1 MLYEILFEGKTFP
14 YNPDSRQVDMGQ
26 MFGFIKEQ
34 DGNAVIANRIYETCG
49 SSGVMN
55 NIKIDRKNINPDDIK
70 ANMYDNIQLTV
81 DMEGITEQD
90 ISDLEKRFA
99 ELFDKNRY
107 TLDKTEMYLDEL
119 RAYEKRNAL
128 EYTNIQEQRLL
139 NQESVLRYTTFDHT
153 EVINIC
159 TKFVYIKLNYELY
172 HKLQNEI
179 ELFMKVVKCLSSRNY
194 FKIIGIGIKE
204 RDRIVCDTL
213 PKLYRC
219 FEKNMFGDIAYKFH
233 QQGKSAKSYVV
244 NSNSCFCID
253 SFVAN
258 VDRKVVRGQ
267 FEDKE
272 SYMGILEIEVMDI
285 IDDID
290 DMDKVLSEIK
300 KVCFD
305 IFLNHITDTMVMDLL
320 NGETKLIKEGFNKN
334 E

>member
-1 MLYEILFEGKTFP
+1 MARYFTVTGTCYPDEHYMVDPDKRLQIIEKMIKQGKYITINRARQYGKTTTLWVLQS
-14 YNPDSRQVDMGQ
+14 YLQKD
-26 MFGFIKEQ
+26 
-34 DGNAVIANRIYETCG
+34 AVR
-49 SSGVMN
+49 
-55 NIKIDRKNINPDDIK
+55 
-70 ANMYDNIQLTV
+70 
-81 DMEGITEQD
+81 
-90 ISDLEKRFA
+90 
-99 ELFDKNRY
+99 
-107 TLDKTEMYLDEL
+107 
-119 RAYEKRNAL
+119 
-128 EYTNIQEQRLL
+128 
-139 NQESVLRYTTFDHT
+139 
-153 EVINIC
+153 
-159 TKFVYIKLNYELY
+159 NYELY

-320 NGETKLIKEGFNKN
+320 NGETKLIKEEFNKN